1 MRFLLV
7 LGLVVSAAATIV
19 AAAAASTAT
28 RYDSAVRQILAEPY
42 QPNYILQGFDT
53 AFGGASVLDNAPA
66 QDYTSG
72 SIAGSPDAS
81 P

>member
-42 QPNYILQGFDT
+42 QPNYIPQ
-53 AFGGASVLDNAPA
+53 
-66 QDYTSG
+66 
-72 SIAGSPDAS
+72 
-81 P
+81 